1 MTLKIRSQL
10 SVMMFLEYFVWG
22 CWYVTMSTYLG
33 QTLGFSGVQI
43 GLAYSTFAISAMI
56 SPFFVGLI
64 ADRYF
69 ASERVLGVLHLVGAI
84 LLFGISKAQTFGNF
98 YTLILLYNLCY
109 TPTIAL
115 SNSVSFNQMSDPGV
129 QFPSIRVLGTIG
141 WIIAGLT
148 IGFLAIEASASFFVI
163 ASASSL
169 VLGLYCFS
177 LPHMPPKKGEKAL
190 GFGEILGLDALN
202 LFKQRDF
209 AVLITSSVLIS
220 IPLMFYYGFTNLFF
234 NETGMENAA
243 GKMTMG
249 QMSEIIFLLIMPFF
263 FRRLGVKKMIL
274 IGMLAW
280 VFRYLLFAS
289 GNNDQLVWMFYL
301 GIILHGICYDFFFV
315 TGQIFVDRRAP
326 AHQRSSAQGII
337 TFATYG
343 LGFFIGTLVSGQVVD
358 YYAIDAGVH
367 NWKGVWMV
375 PAIFAMLVM
384 IIFGLLFRERKSQ
397 TSEK

>member
-1 MTLKIRSQL
+1 MTLKIRTQL
-10 SVMMFLEYFVWG
+10 SAMMFLEYFVWG

-69 ASERVLGVLHLVGAI
+69 ATERVLGVLHLVGAV
-84 LLFGISKAQTFGNF
+84 LLFAISKAQSFGSF
-98 YTLILLYNLCY
+98 YALILIYNLCY

-115 SNSVSFNQMSDPGV
+115 SNSVSFNQMKDPGT

-163 ASASSL
+163 AAALSL
-169 VLGLYCFS
+169 VLGLYCFT
-177 LPHMPPKKGEKAL
+177 LPHMPPKKDARPS
-190 GFGEILGLDALN
+190 GFAEILGLDALQ
-202 LFKQRDF
+202 LFRQKDF
-209 AVLITSSVLIS
+209 AILIISSVLIS
-220 IPLMFYYGFTNLFF
+220 IPLMFYYSFTNLFF
-234 NETGMENAA
+234 NETGMVNAA

-263 FRRLGVKKMIL
+263 FRKLGVKKMIL
-274 IGMLAW
+274 IGMAAW
-280 VFRYLLFAS
+280 VLRYLLFAH
-289 GNNDQLVWMFYL
+289 GNNETLVWMFYL
-301 GIILHGICYDFFFV
+301 GILLHGICYDFFFV

-326 AHQRSSAQGII
+326 AHLRSSAQGII

-343 LGFFIGTLVSGQVVD
+343 LGFFIGTLISGQVVD
-358 YYAIDAGVH
+358 IYAISPSVH
-367 NWKGVWMV
+367 NWHGVWMV
-375 PAIFAMLVM
+375 PAVFALVVMAIFWV
-384 IIFGLLFRERKSQ
+384 FFREKQ
-397 TSEK
+397 KA